1 MSAAKALAE
10 LKEPTMIAGTLQTD
24 PRSGGVKKSSGVNVL
39 PIVAETWDEVRD
51 EKNLDVDWLIAGYDG
66 SSKTDITIH
75 HKGCGGVSACS
86 AALPE
91 GMASFGGC
99 RLSSSRFVSFFYV
112 AEGTPIMQKGRA
124 SMYKNG
130 VLNTLEGCDMEIDMK
145 PGITEADLSS
155 SSGGAVGNE
164 NTGGKL
170 PPPRGNMP
178 SNDTSPEHAAQPALV
193 CEEKSTSASKAN
205 GANDESN
212 GALGETGVKSLH
224 ISDAG
229 FIPYS
234 ALKDAQDLPSGVDPA
249 KKELSLSN
257 EEFDSIFGMDKAAF
271 SSLPT
276 WKRNAKKKEL
286 GLF

>member
-1 MSAAKALAE
+1 
-10 LKEPTMIAGTLQTD
+10 MIAGTLQSD

-39 PIVAETWDEVRD
+39 PIVAQTWAEVRD
-51 EKNLDVDWLIAGYDG
+51 DKNLDVDWLIAGYDR
-66 SSKTDITIH
+66 SSKTDITIL
-75 HKGCGGVSACS
+75 HKGCGGLGACS

-99 RLSSSRFVSFFYV
+99 RLSSGRFVSFFHV
-112 AEGTPIMQKGRA
+112 ADGTPIMQKGRA

-145 PGITEADLSS
+145 KGITEADLSS
-155 SSGGAVGNE
+155 SAGSGVGNQ

-170 PPPRGNMP
+170 PRPTGSRNRP
-178 SNDTSPEHAAQPALV
+178 SNDTRPENTA
-193 CEEKSTSASKAN
+193 KSTFVSKAN
-205 GANDESN
+205 GAHDESN
-212 GALGETGVKSLH
+212 DVFGEAGVKSLH
-224 ISDAG
+224 ISDTG
-229 FIPYS
+229 FIAYS

-249 KKELSLSN
+249 KKELSLSD
-257 EEFDSIFGMDKAAF
+257 EEFVSIFGMDKAAF

-276 WKRNAKKKEL
+276 WKRNAKKKEV

>member
-1 MSAAKALAE
+1 
-10 LKEPTMIAGTLQTD
+10 MIAGTLQTD

-51 EKNLDVDWLIAGYDG
+51 DKNLDVDWLIAGYAG
-66 SSKTDITIH
+66 SSKTDITTL
-75 HKGCGGVSACS
+75 HKGCGGVGACS
-86 AALPE
+86 AALPK

-99 RLSSSRFVSFFYV
+99 RLSSGRFVSFFHV

-130 VLNTLEGCDMEIDMK
+130 VLNALKGCDVEIEMK
-145 PGITEADLSS
+145 PGITEADLSCS
-155 SSGGAVGNE
+155 AGGGVGNE
-164 NTGGKL
+164 NNGGKL
-170 PPPRGNMP
+170 PPPTGSRNRP
-178 SNDTSPEHAAQPALV
+178 SNDTRPGHAPV
-193 CEEKSTSASKAN
+193 FEEKSTSVSTAN
-205 GANDESN
+205 GAHDESN
-212 GALGETGVKSLH
+212 DVLGETGVKSLH

-234 ALKDAQDLPSGVDPA
+234 ALKDAQDLPSRVDPA
-249 KKELSLSN
+249 KKELSLSD
-257 EEFDSIFGMDKAAF
+257 EEFDSTFGMDKVAF

-276 WKRNAKKKEL
+276 WKRNAKKKEV